1 MKSFEKNSTGPS
13 NINVMNTDIVQQN
26 IAIATLGE
34 QYNYGVIQ
42 SVGQNYW
49 DPAKT
54 FGEMVAKGV
63 FKEGDTAGIQ
73 AALDTLVEGVTAPVQ

>member
-1 MKSFEKNSTGPS
+1 M
-13 NINVMNTDIVQQN
+13 
-26 IAIATLGE
+26 
-34 QYNYGVIQ
+34 IQ

-63 FKEGDTAGIQ
+63 LKEGDTAGIQ
-73 AALDTLVEGVTAPVQ
+73 AALDTLVEGVTAPIQ